1 MGGILNTTL
10 VPLEP
15 VQFVAMAVNHR
26 IQEAFERAKREFQGG
41 LKNPSLLVE
50 IQKTT
55 CIEEVYDAV
64 DRLQEEQ
71 AKRGRLRHLRRI
83 DPYLERLRQYGEVI
97 NTFVQAKAEIL
108 ALIWGPIRLL
118 LQISKNLIQPFDAI
132 VNTMAN
138 IGDKLPLF
146 GQYTQLFSS
155 SDRVSDTLCLFFKD
169 ILDFYLTA
177 LNFFSAKRK

>member
-1 MGGILNTTL
+1 M
-10 VPLEP
+10 V
-15 VQFVAMAVNHR
+15 VNHR

-41 LKNPSLLVE
+41 LKNPTLFAE

-55 CIEEVYDAV
+55 CIEEVYDAAEKI
-64 DRLQEEQ
+64 QEEQ

-83 DPYLERLRQYGEVI
+83 DPYLERLRQYSEVI
-97 NTFVQAKAEIL
+97 ETFVQAKSDIL

-118 LQISKNLIQPFDAI
+118 LQISKNLTQSFDAI

-138 IGDKLPLF
+138 IGEKLPLF
-146 GQYTQLFSS
+146 QEYTQLFSS
-155 SDRVSDTLCLFFKD
+155 SNRINDVLCLFFKD

-177 LNFFSAKRK
+177 LNFFSVKRK